1 MIITNYQVQSIL
13 RTYTRELQRSKSSA
27 DGERGS
33 GGSTNSSSMEKVSIS
48 SEGQRTYMMNRMT
61 SQVMEKMY
69 PKQDND
75 VRLATNQSIVGN
87 EPVTEGNA

>member
-13 RTYTRELQRSKSSA
+13 RTYTRELQRSKSSSDA
-27 DGERGS
+27 EPAAGS
-33 GGSTNSSSMEKVSIS
+33 GTSSEEKVSIS

>member
-1 MIITNYQVQSIL
+1 MVITNHQVQSIL

-61 SQVMEKMY
+61 SQVLGKMY

-75 VRLATNQSIVGN
+75 IRPAENQSSVEN
-87 EPVTEGNA
+87 EPVTEGST